1 MELSHKQIESLKE
14 MLAQPRLRIVI
25 LSHTNPDGDAVG
37 SSLAWAEVLRA
48 RGHEVTCVV
57 PNKYP
62 YFLDWMPGIEEVV
75 VFKTD
80 TEGRAVKAIAEA
92 DVLFCLDFN
101 AVSRLEILSETIQG
115 NTTARRVLI
124 DHHLQPDEGFD
135 IVFSHPESSS
145 TCFLVYCLVEAMYG
159 TGAITRR
166 MGELLYVGMMTDT
179 GNFAF
184 SHLTPELF
192 RAVAVL
198 LEKGISIPEIHNSVY
213 NAYTEGRARLFGY
226 AINRKMALIE
236 DGTVAYMSLLE
247 SEMRRFQ
254 FQQGDSEGFVN
265 YALTIKKVKMSAMFL
280 AHRKFIRISL
290 RSRGNVDV
298 NLFARKYFNGGGH
311 KNAAGGKSFL
321 SMEETIDHYIRSVR
335 EFAEEGYLD

>member
-335 EFAEEGYLD
+335 EFAEEGYLG